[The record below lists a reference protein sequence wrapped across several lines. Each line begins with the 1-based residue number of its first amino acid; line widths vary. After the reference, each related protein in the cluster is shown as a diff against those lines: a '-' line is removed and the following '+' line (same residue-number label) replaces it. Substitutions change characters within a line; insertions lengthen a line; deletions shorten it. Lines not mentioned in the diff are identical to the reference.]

1 MIASFKKWAYLVGMS
16 VLLSA
21 CGGDGASQDEN
32 AESTVGLQYD
42 VSAFLSQEVGQTAS
56 NKSNLVSSNGGSVAS
71 SFTSEQILRGE
82 LSATTIGGVN
92 DGNVEVFP
100 WTVYLDENTLTA
112 SSNLTL
118 TLDPGNYDF
127 ELLLTKGN
135 QQYAG
140 YSNQTLVDGT
150 NDVAMTIKPI
160 IGDVIEEV
168 TIIDRLAFFKF
179 QYNLDDLTAIATPS
193 IGIQVDG
200 DAEQVF
206 TINTTTGLSD
216 TFVNLPTGPHTL
228 TLKFYEA
235 GVQVG
240 KSITAQEAQTISFGT
255 DLAMDIVPLHGEMQ
269 LILTEDGGD
278 ANLSIIVPAEVI
290 DEVGGANNLTAT
302 LALVGIKNPLQES
315 ALVFVDQGNGTY
327 QSDIVL
333 TDLQYEDVTLS
344 MTFVDSSTADQIA
357 SCNNTWT
364 INNQNQSFLCNITL
378 IRRAVVSSNIL
389 AVLGINV
396 FNDLGEP
403 VSGAVVTNANG
414 DTLGITGSGTYGTA
428 GYLKVYLL
436 AGDHNLTATDLN
448 NSQAQTATVTL
459 SPLEVENVQL
469 TLEDI
474 FSDAIGFTGDFASAN
489 WTVSGVASTS
499 IAATQVTATVG
510 GGGGGM
516 DASITIPANGTINF
530 DWAMTVYS
538 AGQYG
543 DSIQYFING
552 NAVVLSSAGSASGN
566 VSNIAVAAGDTFG
579 FRTWG
584 STSSSSY
591 QAVYSNFSYI
601 VD

>member
-1 MIASFKKWAYLVGMS
+1 MAT
-16 VLLSA
+16 LLSA
-21 CGGDGASQDEN
+21 CGSNDASQDN
-32 AESTVGLQYD
+32 SGESTADMSYD
-42 VSAFLSQEVGQTAS
+42 VSAFLSQEVSPTSNSSNLTISNEEATTAS
-56 NKSNLVSSNGGSVAS
+56 Y
-71 SFTSEQILRGE
+71 TSEQILRGE
-82 LSATTIGGVN
+82 LSATTIGGAN

-100 WTVYLDENTLTA
+100 WTVYLDADTLEA

-127 ELLLTKGN
+127 ELLLTKGD

-140 YSNQTLVDGT
+140 YSNQTLVDGA

-160 IGDVIEEV
+160 IGDVLEEV

-179 QYNLDDLTAIATPS
+179 QYSLDDLAAIATPS

-200 DAEQVF
+200 DAEQLF
-206 TINTTTGLSD
+206 TINAVTGLSD
-216 TFVNLPTGPHTL
+216 TFVNLPTGTHTL

-235 GVQVG
+235 GTQVG
-240 KSITAQEAQTISFGT
+240 KSIAAQETQTVAFGT

-269 LILTEDGGD
+269 LVLTEDGGD
-278 ANLSIIVPAEVI
+278 ANLSVIVPAEVV
-290 DEVGGANNLTAT
+290 DEVGGTNNLTAT
-302 LALVGIKNPLQES
+302 LALVGVKNPLQES
-315 ALVFVDQGNGTY
+315 ALLFIDQGNGTY
-327 QSDIVL
+327 QADIVL

-344 MTFVDSSTADQIA
+344 MTFEDTATTDQIA

-364 INNQNQSFLCNITL
+364 INNQSQSFLCNITL

-389 AVLGINV
+389 AVLGLNV
-396 FNDLGEP
+396 FNEAGEP
-403 VSGAVVTNANG
+403 VSGAVVTNASG
-414 DTLGITGSGTYGTA
+414 DTLGITGSGVYGTA
-428 GYLKVYLL
+428 GYLKVYVL
-436 AGDHNLTATDLN
+436 AGDHDITATDLN
-448 NSQAQTATVTL
+448 NSQAQTATVSL

-474 FSDAIGFTGDFASAN
+474 FSDAIGFTGDFDSSN

-499 IAATQVTATVG
+499 IGATQVTATVG
-510 GGGGGM
+510 GGGGGT

-530 DWAMTVYS
+530 DWAMNVYS

-552 NAVVLSSAGSASGN
+552 TAVVLSSAGSASG
-566 VSNIAVAAGDTFG
+566 SETNIAVQAGDTFG

-584 STSSSSY
+584 TTSSSSY
-591 QAVYSNFSYI
+591 QAVYNNFSYI